1 MKYLANKNQNVS
13 YLDNFLLEKNGDLK
27 IVESRLLK
35 SLQINDLQAWCKLRG
50 IYCLPTKEL
59 IFWLKEEINNRLALE
74 ICAGIGLIGRHLNI
88 KSTDGYHQASPEM
101 VNFYKFIKQGPIM
114 PPPDV
119 EKFEANDAV
128 DFYNPQVVIGSYV
141 TQKCDENKKTTSSLR
156 GVDEI
161 SLLKKIQ
168 TYIFIG
174 NKDEH
179 GNKTILE
186 KPHRIYQFDWLF
198 TRSDNPKNNLIY
210 VLENINY
217 QSNS

>member
-1 MKYLANKNQNVS
+1 MERVFKGGGVRK
-13 YLDNFLLEKNGDLK
+13 
-27 IVESRLLK
+27 
-35 SLQINDLQAWCKLRG
+35 
-50 IYCLPTKEL
+50 
-59 IFWLKEEINNRLALE
+59 
-74 ICAGIGLIGRHLNI
+74 
-88 KSTDGYHQASPEM
+88 
-101 VNFYKFIKQGPIM
+101 
-114 PPPDV
+114 
-119 EKFEANDAV
+119 
-128 DFYNPQVVIGSYV
+128 
-141 TQKCDENKKTTSSLR
+141 KCDENKKTTSSLR